1 MYIYIY
7 NRGTASRR
15 TNGRTKRFK
24 GDTSWPC
31 PGFPVAS
38 FFVTGGQHRSF
49 KGDTSWSLALVAILG
64 VSKVI
69 LRGPHRLFGRFRSLE
84 TSIAI
89 IPMPRGGPGY
99 HSEVLCLGSTFGIL
113 SPHRS
118 IQLRWICSLGHLQAS
133 FRLCSVSACTN
144 IQDATLLR
152 ARVYQLHAHPMHKKH

>member
-1 MYIYIY
+1 MALIVYL
-7 NRGTASRR
+7 A
-15 TNGRTKRFK
+15 
-24 GDTSWPC
+24 
-31 PGFPVAS
+31 GF
-38 FFVTGGQHRSF
+38 
-49 KGDTSWSLALVAILG
+49 G
-64 VSKVI
+64 V
-69 LRGPHRLFGRFRSLE
+69 LE
-84 TSIAI
+84 ASIAI

-152 ARVYQLHAHPMHKKH
+152 ARVYQMHAHPIHKKHWLVVAVFLGPQ